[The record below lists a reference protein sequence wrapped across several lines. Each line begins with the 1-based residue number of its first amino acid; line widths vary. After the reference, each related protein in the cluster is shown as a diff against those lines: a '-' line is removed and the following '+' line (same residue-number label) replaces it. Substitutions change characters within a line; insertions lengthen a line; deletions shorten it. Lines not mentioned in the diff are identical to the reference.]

1 MEVSIFQVF
10 GAEMAMGEAL
20 VQLFQR
26 VLIAFPLLSPF
37 PFCYSVPNRDPQIK
51 PVFYSLVPKPQI
63 ADVNYQDM
71 L

>member
-10 GAEMAMGEAL
+10 GAEMAMREAL

-26 VLIAFPLLSPF
+26 VLITFPLLSPF
-37 PFCYSVPNRDPQIK
+37 TFYYSVPNSNPHVK
-51 PVFYSLVPKPQI
+51 TAFYSLVLKPQI
-63 ADVNYQDM
+63 ADINYQDV